1 MSYNLHELYLMP
13 SDISLPVIWC
23 NIELILI
30 TKKKIHVNIMWE
42 EISSEMSC
50 ESSFHMMHDIFT
62 WNSL

>member
-13 SDISLPVIWC
+13 SDISLHVIWC
-23 NIELILI
+23 NIELIL

-50 ESSFHMMHDIFT
+50 ECSFHMMHDIFT